1 MTKQEISEAIVS
13 CAEKLGRVPSILEV
27 MKMAQVSRRQ
37 IRAEFGSFTQAL
49 RECNLERETSSGQ
62 RVPLEKLFAD
72 WAGVVRKT
80 GKAPSMSEYEAMSKF
95 SCKPLVRC
103 FGSWRQVTYG
113 LTQFAEGR
121 GLAEEWKAE
130 LELAKVKSGDQD
142 AQWMLSRE
150 ASTARGNMQP
160 ASLPA
165 MQAALG
171 ERALTAGPTYGSPM
185 WPGLVTAGA
194 STRLTA
200 GPTYG
205 PPMWPGP
212 LAYAPVNEL
221 GVVFLFGW
229 MAPQLGYVVH
239 SLRPEFPDCEA
250 MRRVGEDRCELVR
263 AEFEYES
270 RNYLKHMHDLK
281 GCDLI
286 ICWRH
291 NWPECP
297 LEVLELK
304 KVLSLQPAAVGQSF
318 LPQNLPLMNA
328 DQEKPKSLKHRGTEE
343 TEEIGKAVIGTPKPG
358 QGLTTKD
365 TKEHKGKNLTTD

>member
-1 MTKQEISEAIVS
+1 MTKQEISESIRG

-49 RECNLERETSSGQ
+49 RECNLEREISSGQ
-62 RVPLEKLFAD
+62 KVPLEQLFVD
-72 WAGVVRKT
+72 WAGVVRKV
-80 GKAPSMSEYEAMSKF
+80 GKAPSMSEYEAMSKY

-103 FGSWRQVTYG
+103 FGSWRQVAYG

-130 LELAKVKSGDQD
+130 LALAAVKGGDQD
-142 AQWMLSRE
+142 AQWMLPRE
-150 ASTARGNMQP
+150 AP
-160 ASLPA
+160 AERSKML
-165 MQAALG
+165 AALR
-171 ERALTAGPTYGSPM
+171 ERALTAGPT
-185 WPGLVTAGA
+185 
-194 STRLTA
+194 A

-205 PPMWPGP
+205 LPMWPGP

-239 SLRPEFPDCEA
+239 RLQPEFPDCEV
-250 MRRVGEDRCELVR
+250 MRRVGEDRCQLLK

-270 RNYLKHMHDLK
+270 RNFLKHMHDVK

-297 LEVLELK
+297 LEVLELRK
-304 KVLSLQPAAVGQSF
+304 ALSLQQSAISQSF
-318 LPQNLPLMNA
+318 LPQNL
-328 DQEKPKSLKHRGTEE
+328 
-343 TEEIGKAVIGTPKPG
+343 
-358 QGLTTKD
+358 
-365 TKEHKGKNLTTD
+365 TTD

>member
-1 MTKQEISEAIVS
+1 MSKQEIMDVIVG
-13 CAEKLGRVPSILEV
+13 CAEKLGRTPSILEV
-27 MKMAQVSRRQ
+27 MKMGQVSRRQ
-37 IRAEFGSFTQAL
+37 MRAEFGSFTQAL
-49 RECNLERETSSGQ
+49 RECNLEREISSGQ
-62 RVPLEKLFAD
+62 KVPLETLFVD
-72 WAGVVRKT
+72 WADVVRKV

-103 FGSWRQVTYG
+103 FGSWRQVAYG

-121 GLAEEWKAE
+121 GLAEQWKAE
-130 LELAKVKSGDQD
+130 LELAAVKGGDQD

-150 ASTARGNMQP
+150 APTAKSKM
-160 ASLPA
+160 L
-165 MQAALG
+165 AAWR
-171 ERALTAGPTYGSPM
+171 ERALTAGPTARPI
-185 WPGLVTAGA
+185 
-194 STRLTA
+194 
-200 GPTYG
+200 YG

-212 LAYAPVNEL
+212 MAYAPVNEM

-239 SLRPEFPDCEA
+239 WLQSEFPDCEA
-250 MRRVGEDRCELVR
+250 MRLVGEDRCQLVK

-270 RNYLKHMHDLK
+270 RNFLKHMHDVK

-304 KVLSLQPAAVGQSF
+304 KVLSLHQGAVSQNL
-318 LPQNLPLMNA
+318 LPQICA
-328 DQEKPKSLKHRGTEE
+328 DER
-343 TEEIGKAVIGTPKPG
+343 
-358 QGLTTKD
+358 
-365 TKEHKGKNLTTD
+365 